1 LDEEKSKCAGLAQQI
16 NWFSLQQNCRA
27 WQWLVEGE
35 ANLCTCKEEC
45 NKYDLSA
52 AECFLSAHHIDWFK
66 WFAINSPPIYLPSRV
81 SVLWVGLLKRKL
93 TRLGCEK
100 YFLRVT

>member
-1 LDEEKSKCAGLAQQI
+1 MCRFSSA
-16 NWFSLQQNCRA
+16 NWFSLSKTVEFGSG
-27 WQWLVEGE
+27 WVEGE

-52 AECFLSAHHIDWFK
+52 AECFLSAHHVDWFK

-81 SVLWVGLLKRKL
+81 SVLWVGLLQSK
-93 TRLGCEK
+93 
-100 YFLRVT
+100 